1 MNSQLLG
8 NPKKT
13 KLKLDTKLLNFTN
26 FSKKFKNS
34 FVNLDDIQKGG
45 SSQAYQLLESFLSER
60 SKDYRIKMLAF
71 NQNKAA
77 LGCRLILHLVLYQ

>member
-26 FSKKFKNS
+26 FSKKFSS

-60 SKDYRIKMLAF
+60 SKDYRIKMSSPI
-71 NQNKAA
+71 QSEQS
-77 LGCRLILHLVLYQ
+77 CSICILHLVLYQ